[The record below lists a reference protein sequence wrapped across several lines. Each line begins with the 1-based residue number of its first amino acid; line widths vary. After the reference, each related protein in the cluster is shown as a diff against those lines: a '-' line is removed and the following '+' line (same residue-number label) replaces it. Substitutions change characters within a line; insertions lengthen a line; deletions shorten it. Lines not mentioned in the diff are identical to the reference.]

1 MQSQASQRR
10 RCRREQEFLIARGR
24 KARGHAGLEC
34 GQQRADEFSV
44 RTAVLRVGP
53 KQRSGSSRRSKGF
66 EGCPR
71 VLRQT
76 ESRVWRKLK
85 TVSSLGKANKLQAQ
99 ALGELQSAS
108 AVRYTPA
115 GAVQLKPWHKNTI
128 GFEKRLC

>member
-1 MQSQASQRR
+1 MQGWSVDNSEPLSFLYAP
-10 RCRREQEFLIARGR
+10 RCCGLAQSNARVAPDAPKALRGAQEF
-24 KARGHAGLEC
+24 C
-34 GQQRADEFSV
+34 V
-44 RTAVLRVGP
+44 RPSRESG
-53 KQRSGSSRRSKGF
+53 GSSS
-66 EGCPR
+66 
-71 VLRQT
+71 QT

-99 ALGELQSAS
+99 ALGELQSVS